1 MFNQP
6 QQQQLQQQQLQQ
18 LQQQQLQQLQQQQLQ
33 QQQWQQQQLLQLQ
46 QLLQQSPSQAPLP
59 LAVSRGL
66 PQQQPQQQ
74 LLSLQGTSSASL
86 LNGSVLQR
94 ALLLQQ
100 LQGLDQ
106 FAMPPATYDSAGLT
120 MPTATLGNFRGYN
133 MATPSL
139 TAPSLTPPQL
149 ATTNLQQFFPQ
160 ATRQSLLGPPP
171 VGVPINPS
179 QLNLSGRAPQK
190 QARTP
195 SSTTPNRK
203 DSSSQT
209 MPVEDHSDPPEG
221 SEEAA
226 EPRASTPGDQGST
239 PRPDDIP
246 KERHT
251 PAPGPEPCEVSEPPA
266 KRMKSSE
273 EPAENGPP
281 GQLQAKVQPQAR
293 MTVPKQTQTPELLP
307 EPLEAHVLPR
317 FQPRVLQIQA
327 QVQPQTQPRMLPV
340 DTQVQ
345 PKLQKQAQ
353 TQTSPEHF
361 VPQQKQ
367 VLPELQQEAEPQKQ
381 VQPQP
386 HSQLPRQVQLQQEAE
401 PQKQVQPQAQ
411 PQPHS
416 QPPRQVQLQQEAEP
430 QKQVQPQLH
439 SQPPRQVQLQQEA
452 EPQKQVQPQ
461 AHSQPPVQVQL
472 QLQKQAQTQTYPQ
485 VHTQAQPAVQPREQ
499 PPEHP
504 SAQAPVQPP
513 EQVHGQPQTQ
523 PQESV
528 PAPERAP
535 VHGTVRE
542 MPPDTVEAGG
552 GLEKASPEPASTQAC
567 VGESREEEAASGLD
581 VGEYE
586 KRAREMLGVWGAG
599 GSLKVTILQSSDS
612 RAFSTVPLIPG
623 PRPGDSSSTTS
634 VAASAPAR
642 QALQFFCYICKA
654 NCTSQQ
660 EFQDHM
666 SDAQH
671 QQRLGEIQHMS
682 QACLLSLLP
691 VPRDVLERES
701 EDPPPRRWCNTC
713 QLYYVGDLI
722 QHRRTQDHKI
732 AKQSLR
738 PFCTVC
744 NRYFKTPRKFVEHV
758 KSQGHKDKAKELKTL
773 EKEIA
778 GQDEDHFI
786 TVDAVG
792 CFEGDEEEEEE
803 DDEEEEIE
811 VEEEFCKQVRSRDI
825 SIEEWKGSEAYSPNT
840 AYGVDF
846 LVPVMGYVCRVC
858 HKFYHSNSGA
868 QLSHCKS
875 LAHFENLQKYKAAK
889 NPSPTT
895 RPVSRRCAINAR
907 NALTALFTSGG
918 RPPAQPSTQG
928 TAKAPSKVMARPSQ
942 PPPPRR
948 SSRLK
953 T

>member
-1 MFNQP
+1 MFNQ
-6 QQQQLQQQQLQQ
+6 QQQQQLQQ
-18 LQQQQLQQLQQQQLQ
+18 L
-33 QQQWQQQQLLQLQ
+33 QQQQLLQLQ
-46 QLLQQSPSQAPLP
+46 QLLQQSPPQAPLP
-59 LAVSRGL
+59 MAVSRGL

-74 LLSLQGTSSASL
+74 LLNLQGTNSASL

-120 MPTATLGNFRGYN
+120 MPTATLGNLRGYN
-133 MATPSL
+133 LATPNL

-149 ATTNLQQFFPQ
+149 ATPNLQQFFPQ

-179 QLNLSGRAPQK
+179 QLNLSGRNTQK
-190 QARTP
+190 QARF
-195 SSTTPNRK
+195 SSTTPSRK

-209 MPVEDHSDPPEG
+209 MPVEDKSDPPEG

-226 EPRASTPGDQGST
+226 EPRTDTPEDQESPHCLDCIT
-239 PRPDDIP
+239 
-246 KERHT
+246 KEKRT
-251 PAPGPEPCEVSEPPA
+251 AAPEPESCVASEPPA
-266 KRMKSSE
+266 KRSKSSE
-273 EPAENGPP
+273 EPTEKGTP

-293 MTVPKQTQTPELLP
+293 LMAPKQTQTTELLP
-307 EPLEAHVLPR
+307 EPLEARVLPR

-327 QVQPQTQPRMLPV
+327 QVQPQTQPETQPQLLPLKA
-340 DTQVQ
+340 QVQ

-353 TQTSPEHF
+353 TQTSPEHL
-361 VPQQKQ
+361 VPQQ
-367 VLPELQQEAEPQKQ
+367 EHLQLQKEAEPQKQ
-381 VQPQP
+381 VQTEAQP
-386 HSQLPRQVQLQQEAE
+386 RVQPLELPLEQRPVQL
-401 PQKQVQPQAQ
+401 
-411 PQPHS
+411 
-416 QPPRQVQLQQEAEP
+416 
-430 QKQVQPQLH
+430 
-439 SQPPRQVQLQQEA
+439 
-452 EPQKQVQPQ
+452 
-461 AHSQPPVQVQL
+461 
-472 QLQKQAQTQTYPQ
+472 
-485 VHTQAQPAVQPREQ
+485 
-499 PPEHP
+499 
-504 SAQAPVQPP
+504 PVQPLEP
-513 EQVHGQPQTQ
+513 NQRQPQTQ
-523 PQESV
+523 PQVSV
-528 PAPERAP
+528 PALEKAP
-535 VHGTVRE
+535 VPVHSAVLET
-542 MPPDTVEAGG
+542 PPDTVEAGA
-552 GLEKASPEPASTQAC
+552 GLEEASPEPVGTQ
-567 VGESREEEAASGLD
+567 VGLEESQEELTSGLD
-581 VGEYE
+581 VGECE
-586 KRAREMLGVWGAG
+586 ERAREMLGVWGAG

-612 RAFSTVPLIPG
+612 RAFSTVPLTPG
-623 PRPGDSSSTTS
+623 PWSGDSTS
-634 VAASAPAR
+634 ATPAAASVPSK

-654 NCTSQQ
+654 GCSSQQ

-666 SDAQH
+666 SGAQH
-671 QQRLGEIQHMS
+671 QQQLGEIQHMS

-691 VPRDVLERES
+691 VPRDVLEREDQ
-701 EDPPPRRWCNTC
+701 EPPPRRWCNTC
-713 QLYYVGDLI
+713 QLYYMGDLI

-758 KSQGHKDKAKELKTL
+758 KSQGHKDKAKELKML

-778 GQDEDHFI
+778 SQDEDHFI

-792 CFEGDEEEEEE
+792 CFEGDEEEEE
-803 DDEEEEIE
+803 DDDDEEEIE

-825 SIEEWKGSEAYSPNT
+825 SIEEWKGSETYSPDT

-846 LVPVMGYVCRVC
+846 LVPVMGYICRIC

-875 LAHFENLQKYKAAK
+875 LAHFENLQKYKKAK

-918 RPPAQPSTQG
+918 RTPTQPSTQD
-928 TAKAPSKVMARPSQ
+928 TAKTPSKVTAQ
-942 PPPPRR
+942 PAQHPLPRR

>member
-1 MFNQP
+1 MSPPDDRPLRATDGPRGRSRGFPVRRMRRGGPELPRAPSQLRAAPAAAEAPATMFN
-6 QQQQLQQQQLQQ
+6 
-18 LQQQQLQQLQQQQLQ
+18 QQQQLQQLQQQQLQ
-33 QQQWQQQQLLQLQ
+33 QQQLLQLQ
-46 QLLQQSPSQAPLP
+46 QLLQQSPPQPPLP
-59 LAVSRGL
+59 MAVSRGL

-74 LLSLQGTSSASL
+74 LLNLQGASPASL

-106 FAMPPATYDSAGLT
+106 FAMPPATSDSVGLT
-120 MPTATLGNFRGYN
+120 MPTATLGNLRGYN
-133 MATPSL
+133 LPTPNLTGPSL
-139 TAPSLTPPQL
+139 TVPQL
-149 ATTNLQQFFPQ
+149 ATPNLQQFFPQ
-160 ATRQSLLGPPP
+160 ATRQSLLGAPP

-179 QLNLSGRAPQK
+179 QINLSGRTPQK

-209 MPVEDHSDPPEG
+209 VPVEDKSDPPEG
-221 SEEAA
+221 SEEVV
-226 EPRASTPGDQGST
+226 ESRTDTPEDRDS
-239 PRPDDIP
+239 PPCPDGIA
-246 KERHT
+246 KEKHT
-251 PAPGPEPCEVSEPPA
+251 VAPEPESCEASEPPA
-266 KRMKSSE
+266 KRSKSSE
-273 EPAENGPP
+273 LPTEKGAA
-281 GQLQAKVQPQAR
+281 GQLQAKVQPRAR
-293 MTVPKQTQTPELLP
+293 TTAPKQTQTPELLP
-307 EPLEAHVLPR
+307 EPPEARVLPR

-327 QVQPQTQPRMLPV
+327 QVQPQTQPQPQPPPPPPPPPG
-340 DTQVQ
+340 DTQAR

-353 TQTSPEHF
+353 TQTSADHL
-361 VPQQKQ
+361 VPQQVQPQQ
-367 VLPELQQEAEPQKQ
+367 VQKEAEPQKQ
-381 VQPQP
+381 VQPP
-386 HSQLPRQVQLQQEAE
+386 E
-401 PQKQVQPQAQ
+401 
-411 PQPHS
+411 
-416 QPPRQVQLQQEAEP
+416 QPPG
-430 QKQVQPQLH
+430 
-439 SQPPRQVQLQQEA
+439 
-452 EPQKQVQPQ
+452 
-461 AHSQPPVQVQL
+461 QPPVQ
-472 QLQKQAQTQTYPQ
+472 
-485 VHTQAQPAVQPREQ
+485 
-499 PPEHP
+499 PPDRTE
-504 SAQAPVQPP
+504 
-513 EQVHGQPQTQ
+513 GQPQTW
-523 PQESV
+523 PQVSM
-528 PAPERAP
+528 PASEQAP
-535 VHGTVRE
+535 VPVRSTVPE
-542 MPPDTVEAGG
+542 TPPDPRDAGA
-552 GLEKASPEPASTQAC
+552 GLKEASPEPGGSQ
-567 VGESREEEAASGLD
+567 VSVESQEELTSSLD
-581 VGEYE
+581 VGECE

-612 RAFSTVPLIPG
+612 RAFSTVPLTPV
-623 PRPGDSSSTTS
+623 PRAGDSTS
-634 VAASAPAR
+634 ATPASASTPSK
-642 QALQFFCYICKA
+642 QTLQFFCYLCKA
-654 NCTSQQ
+654 SCSSQQ

-666 SDAQH
+666 AGAQH

-691 VPRDVLERES
+691 VPRDVLERED
-701 EDPPPRRWCNTC
+701 EEPPPRRWCNTC
-713 QLYYVGDLI
+713 QVYYMGDLI

-758 KSQGHKDKAKELKTL
+758 KSQGHKDKAKELKML

-803 DDEEEEIE
+803 EEDEEEEIE

-825 SIEEWKGSEAYSPNT
+825 SIEEWKGSETYSPST

-846 LVPVMGYVCRVC
+846 LVPVMGYICRIC

-875 LAHFENLQKYKAAK
+875 LAHFENLQKYKKAK
-889 NPSPTT
+889 NPSPTS

-918 RPPAQPSTQG
+918 RAPTQPSTQD
-928 TAKAPSKVMARPSQ
+928 TAKTPSKVTAQ
-942 PPPPRR
+942 PPPPPLPRR
-948 SSRLK
+948 STRLK

>member
-1 MFNQP
+1 MFNQ
-6 QQQQLQQQQLQQ
+6 QQQQQQLQQ
-18 LQQQQLQQLQQQQLQ
+18 L
-33 QQQWQQQQLLQLQ
+33 QQQQLLQLQ
-46 QLLQQSPSQAPLP
+46 QLLQQSPPQAPLP
-59 LAVSRGL
+59 MAVSRGL

-74 LLSLQGTSSASL
+74 LLNLQGTNSASL

-120 MPTATLGNFRGYN
+120 MPTATLGNLRGYN
-133 MATPSL
+133 LATPNL

-149 ATTNLQQFFPQ
+149 ATPNLQQFFPQ

-179 QLNLSGRAPQK
+179 QLNLSGRNTQK
-190 QARTP
+190 QARF
-195 SSTTPNRK
+195 SSTTPSRK

-209 MPVEDHSDPPEG
+209 MPVEDKSDPPEG

-226 EPRASTPGDQGST
+226 EPRTDTPEDQES
-239 PRPDDIP
+239 PHCPDCIT
-246 KERHT
+246 KEKRT
-251 PAPGPEPCEVSEPPA
+251 AAPEPESCVASEPPA
-266 KRMKSSE
+266 KRSKSSE
-273 EPAENGPP
+273 EPTEKGTP

-293 MTVPKQTQTPELLP
+293 LMAPKQTQTTELLP
-307 EPLEAHVLPR
+307 EPLEARVLPR

-327 QVQPQTQPRMLPV
+327 QVQPQTQPETQPQMLPLKA
-340 DTQVQ
+340 QVQ

-353 TQTSPEHF
+353 TQTSPEHL
-361 VPQQKQ
+361 V
-367 VLPELQQEAEPQKQ
+367 
-381 VQPQP
+381 
-386 HSQLPRQVQLQQEAE
+386 PRQEHLQLQ
-401 PQKQVQPQAQ
+401 K
-411 PQPHS
+411 
-416 QPPRQVQLQQEAEP
+416 
-430 QKQVQPQLH
+430 
-439 SQPPRQVQLQQEA
+439 EA

-461 AHSQPPVQVQL
+461 AHSQSPRQVQPL
-472 QLQKQAQTQTYPQ
+472 LQKQAQTQTYPQ
-485 VHTQAQPAVQPREQ
+485 VQTEAQPRVQPLELPLEQ
-499 PPEHP
+499 RPV
-504 SAQAPVQPP
+504 QLPVQPLEP
-513 EQVHGQPQTQ
+513 NQRQPQTQ
-523 PQESV
+523 PQVSV
-528 PAPERAP
+528 PALEKAP
-535 VHGTVRE
+535 VPVPSAVLET
-542 MPPDTVEAGG
+542 PPDTVEAGA
-552 GLEKASPEPASTQAC
+552 GLEEASPEP
-567 VGESREEEAASGLD
+567 VGAQVGLEESQEELTSGLD
-581 VGEYE
+581 VGECE
-586 KRAREMLGVWGAG
+586 ERAREMLGVWGAG

-612 RAFSTVPLIPG
+612 RAFSTVPLTPG
-623 PRPGDSSSTTS
+623 PWSGDSTS
-634 VAASAPAR
+634 ATPAAASMPSK

-654 NCTSQQ
+654 GCSSQQ

-666 SDAQH
+666 LGAQH

-691 VPRDVLERES
+691 VPRDVLEREDQ
-701 EDPPPRRWCNTC
+701 EPPPRRWCNTC
-713 QLYYVGDLI
+713 QLYYMGDLI

-758 KSQGHKDKAKELKTL
+758 KSQGHKDKAKELKML

-778 GQDEDHFI
+778 SQDEDHFI

-792 CFEGDEEEEEE
+792 CFEGDEEEEEDD
-803 DDEEEEIE
+803 DDEEEIE
-811 VEEEFCKQVRSRDI
+811 VRSRDI
-825 SIEEWKGSEAYSPNT
+825 SIEEWKGSETYSPDT

-846 LVPVMGYVCRVC
+846 LVPVMGYICRIC

-875 LAHFENLQKYKAAK
+875 LAHFENLQKYKKAK

-918 RPPAQPSTQG
+918 RTPTQPSTQD
-928 TAKAPSKVMARPSQ
+928 TAKTPSKVTAQ
-942 PPPPRR
+942 PAQHPLPRR

>member
-1 MFNQP
+1 MFNQQQQQQLQQFQQ

-18 LQQQQLQQLQQQQLQ
+18 QQL
-33 QQQWQQQQLLQLQ
+33 QQQQLLQLQ
-46 QLLQQSPSQAPLP
+46 QLLQQSPPQAPLP
-59 LAVSRGL
+59 MAVSRGL

-74 LLSLQGTSSASL
+74 LLNLQGTSSASL

-100 LQGLDQ
+100 LQGNLR
-106 FAMPPATYDSAGLT
+106 S
-120 MPTATLGNFRGYN
+120 YN
-133 MATPSL
+133 LAAPNL
-139 TAPSLTPPQL
+139 PAPSLTPPQL
-149 ATTNLQQFFPQ
+149 APPNLQQFFPQ

-171 VGVPINPS
+171 VGVPMNPS
-179 QLNLSGRAPQK
+179 QLNLSGRNPQK
-190 QARTP
+190 QARTS

-209 MPVEDHSDPPEG
+209 VPVEGRSDPPEG

-226 EPRASTPGDQGST
+226 EPRTDTPKDQDA
-239 PRPDDIP
+239 PCCPDSIT
-246 KERHT
+246 KEKRT
-251 PAPGPEPCEVSEPPA
+251 PAPEPESREASEPPA
-266 KRMKSSE
+266 KKSKSSE
-273 EPAENGPP
+273 EPTEKGPP
-281 GQLQAKVQPQAR
+281 GQLQAKVQLQTR
-293 MTVPKQTQTPELLP
+293 MTQTPELLP
-307 EPLEAHVLPR
+307 EPLEARVLPP

-327 QVQPQTQPRMLPV
+327 QVQPQTQPQTLPLSA
-340 DTQVQ
+340 QVQ

-353 TQTSPEHF
+353 TQTSPEHLR
-361 VPQQKQ
+361 PQQVQ
-367 VLPELQQEAEPQKQ
+367 LQLQKEAEPQKQ
-381 VQPQP
+381 VQPQIP
-386 HSQLPRQVQLQQEAE
+386 TEEQLRIRPL
-401 PQKQVQPQAQ
+401 
-411 PQPHS
+411 
-416 QPPRQVQLQQEAEP
+416 
-430 QKQVQPQLH
+430 
-439 SQPPRQVQLQQEA
+439 
-452 EPQKQVQPQ
+452 
-461 AHSQPPVQVQL
+461 
-472 QLQKQAQTQTYPQ
+472 
-485 VHTQAQPAVQPREQ
+485 EQ
-499 PPEHP
+499 PPE
-504 SAQAPVQPP
+504 QALVQLPVQPP
-513 EQVHGQPQTQ
+513 EPAQRQSQTQ
-523 PQESV
+523 PQVSV
-528 PAPERAP
+528 PPSDKAP
-535 VHGTVRE
+535 VPVHSTVLDTPPE
-542 MPPDTVEAGG
+542 MVEAGA
-552 GLEKASPEPASTQAC
+552 GLEDASPEPVGAQVSVEESQAELT
-567 VGESREEEAASGLD
+567 GGLD
-581 VGEYE
+581 VGECE

-612 RAFSTVPLIPG
+612 RAFSTVPLTPG
-623 PRPGDSSSTTS
+623 PRASDSTS
-634 VAASAPAR
+634 ATPAAASTPSK

-654 NCTSQQ
+654 NCSSQQ

-666 SDAQH
+666 SGAQH

-691 VPRDVLERES
+691 VPRDVLERED
-701 EDPPPRRWCNTC
+701 EEPPPRRWCNTC

-758 KSQGHKDKAKELKTL
+758 KSQGHKDKAKELKML

-792 CFEGDEEEEEE
+792 CFEGDEDEEEE
-803 DDEEEEIE
+803 DEDEDDIE
-811 VEEEFCKQVRSRDI
+811 VEEEFCKQV
-825 SIEEWKGSEAYSPNT
+825 
-840 AYGVDF
+840 DF
-846 LVPVMGYVCRVC
+846 LVPVMGYICRIC

-875 LAHFENLQKYKAAK
+875 LAHFENLQKYKKAK

-907 NALTALFTSGG
+907 NALTALFTSSG
-918 RPPAQPSTQG
+918 RTPTQD
-928 TAKAPSKVMARPSQ
+928 TAKTPSKVTAQ
-942 PPPPRR
+942 PPQPPLPRR

>member
-1 MFNQP
+1 MFN
-6 QQQQLQQQQLQQ
+6 QQQQLQQ
-18 LQQQQLQQLQQQQLQ
+18 L
-33 QQQWQQQQLLQLQ
+33 QQQQLLQLQ
-46 QLLQQSPSQAPLP
+46 QLLQQSPPQAPLP
-59 LAVSRGL
+59 MAVSRGL

-74 LLSLQGTSSASL
+74 LLNLQGTNSASL

-106 FAMPPATYDSAGLT
+106 FAMPPATYDSACLT
-120 MPTATLGNFRGYN
+120 MPTATLGNLRGYN
-133 MATPSL
+133 LATPNL

-149 ATTNLQQFFPQ
+149 ATPNLQQFFPQ

-179 QLNLSGRAPQK
+179 QLNLSGRNTQK
-190 QARTP
+190 QART
-195 SSTTPNRK
+195 SSTTPSRK

-209 MPVEDHSDPPEG
+209 MPVEDKSDPPEG

-226 EPRASTPGDQGST
+226 EPRTDTPEDQESPHCLDCIT
-239 PRPDDIP
+239 
-246 KERHT
+246 KEKRT
-251 PAPGPEPCEVSEPPA
+251 AAPEPESCVASEPPA
-266 KRMKSSE
+266 KRSKSSE
-273 EPAENGPP
+273 EPTEKGTP

-293 MTVPKQTQTPELLP
+293 LMAPKQTQTTELLP
-307 EPLEAHVLPR
+307 EPLEARVLPR

-327 QVQPQTQPRMLPV
+327 QVQPQTQPETQPQMLPLKA
-340 DTQVQ
+340 QVQ

-353 TQTSPEHF
+353 TQTSPEHL
-361 VPQQKQ
+361 VPRQEHLQLQK
-367 VLPELQQEAEPQKQ
+367 EAEPQKQ
-381 VQPQP
+381 VQTEAQP
-386 HSQLPRQVQLQQEAE
+386 RVQPLELPLEQRPVQL
-401 PQKQVQPQAQ
+401 
-411 PQPHS
+411 
-416 QPPRQVQLQQEAEP
+416 
-430 QKQVQPQLH
+430 
-439 SQPPRQVQLQQEA
+439 
-452 EPQKQVQPQ
+452 
-461 AHSQPPVQVQL
+461 
-472 QLQKQAQTQTYPQ
+472 
-485 VHTQAQPAVQPREQ
+485 
-499 PPEHP
+499 
-504 SAQAPVQPP
+504 PVQPLEP
-513 EQVHGQPQTQ
+513 NQRQPQTQ
-523 PQESV
+523 PQVSV
-528 PAPERAP
+528 PALEKAP
-535 VHGTVRE
+535 VPVPSAVLET
-542 MPPDTVEAGG
+542 PPDTVEAGA
-552 GLEKASPEPASTQAC
+552 GLEEASPEP
-567 VGESREEEAASGLD
+567 VGAQVGLEESQEELTSGLD
-581 VGEYE
+581 VGECE
-586 KRAREMLGVWGAG
+586 ERAREMLGVWGAG

-612 RAFSTVPLIPG
+612 RAFSTVPLTPG
-623 PRPGDSSSTTS
+623 PWSGDSTAATP
-634 VAASAPAR
+634 VAASVPSK

-654 NCTSQQ
+654 GCSSQQ

-666 SDAQH
+666 SGAQH
-671 QQRLGEIQHMS
+671 QQRLGDIQHMS

-691 VPRDVLERES
+691 VPRDVLEREDQ
-701 EDPPPRRWCNTC
+701 EPPPRRWCNTC
-713 QLYYVGDLI
+713 QLYYMGDLI

-758 KSQGHKDKAKELKTL
+758 KSQGHKDKAKELKML

-778 GQDEDHFI
+778 SQDEDHFI

-792 CFEGDEEEEEE
+792 CFEGDEEEEE
-803 DDEEEEIE
+803 DDDDEEEIE

-825 SIEEWKGSEAYSPNT
+825 SIEEWKGSETYSPDT

-846 LVPVMGYVCRVC
+846 LVPVMGYICRIC

-875 LAHFENLQKYKAAK
+875 LAHFENLQKYKKAK

-918 RPPAQPSTQG
+918 RTPTQPSTQD
-928 TAKAPSKVMARPSQ
+928 TAKTPSKVTAQ
-942 PPPPRR
+942 PAQHPLPRR